1 MYEVRCC
8 SGRRLKQG
16 SSGPPAK
23 RQRTGTPRALG
34 KSGSKSTSSADELST
49 ASLRIPSVT
58 GGACALTVCDISS
71 IAGIVSPSG
80 HVHLHLEQWSASLG
94 VSHIGVQPVGPGQ
107 ARILLLHCICR
118 GPLAAAGGGAAQRRV
133 AGHA

>member
-1 MYEVRCC
+1 MRSSPWHCRSLVPSFTTAGLDLSQSRLKCVRCPCC

-34 KSGSKSTSSADELST
+34 KSGSKSSSSADELST

-58 GGACALTVCDISS
+58 GGAWAHNIGGMSFTAS
-71 IAGIVSPSG
+71 IV
-80 HVHLHLEQWSASLG
+80 
-94 VSHIGVQPVGPGQ
+94 
-107 ARILLLHCICR
+107 
-118 GPLAAAGGGAAQRRV
+118 
-133 AGHA
+133 